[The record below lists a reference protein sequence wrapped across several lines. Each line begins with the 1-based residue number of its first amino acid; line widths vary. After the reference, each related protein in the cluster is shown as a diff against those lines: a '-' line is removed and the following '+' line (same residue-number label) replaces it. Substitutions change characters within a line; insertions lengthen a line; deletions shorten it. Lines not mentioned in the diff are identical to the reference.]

1 MQLKDLVFI
10 SAMATLMA
18 VITDLLYPIAIIIG
32 GPLLGPSLVHHAL
45 FAIPLALILS
55 IVYCKVP
62 KKWTYSIFSL
72 IWGFLM
78 FVRLG
83 NPIPIVGFF
92 STGIVS
98 DFFALLFRIFKV
110 DRKRF
115 FLSIQ
120 SGIFLFSLGT
130 FMSVLFGI
138 FVGSAGQKLVLKNID
153 LFAIIIFIPAGITT
167 VFGYLLNPIVVELKN
182 IGLINS
188 V

>member
-18 VITDLLYPIAIIIG
+18 VITDLLYPIAVIIG
-32 GPLLGPSLVHHAL
+32 GPILGPSLVHHAL

-55 IVYCKVP
+55 IVHCKVP
-62 KKWTYSIFSL
+62 HKWTYSIFSL

-83 NPIPIVGFF
+83 NPIPIVGFW
-92 STGIVS
+92 SAGIVS
-98 DFFALLFRIFKV
+98 DSFALLFRFFKV
-110 DRKRF
+110 DKKRF
-115 FLSIQ
+115 FLSLQ
-120 SGIFLFSLGT
+120 SGIFLFSLGM

-138 FVGSAGQKLVLKNID
+138 FLGSVGQKLILKNIG
-153 LFAIIIFIPAGITT
+153 LFAIVILIPASITAAS
-167 VFGYLLNPIVVELKN
+167 GYLLNPIVVELKN
-182 IGLINS
+182 IGLLDN